1 MLDKNEIEELP
12 FFSGISKEKLEQ
24 IIPRWDLLE
33 FQTNEIIFHQGDIAK
48 NLYGVLDGE
57 VVLSV
62 VVTDKIYKA
71 DVEFEEAIHNRLE
84 IIEKPIVV
92 DTVGSREVFGWS
104 SLVSP
109 GRWTATARCSRVS
122 KILSISAADLNDMFD
137 KDPELG
143 YILMCRLNQ
152 IISSRLQKRTDKLV
166 ETWVEAFDIDR
177 V

>member
-1 MLDKNEIEELP
+1 MLDENVIAKLTI
-12 FFSGISKEKLEQ
+12 FSGINQEKLEP

-57 VVLSV
+57 VELSII
-62 VVTDKIYKA
+62 VTDKIYKA
-71 DVEFEEAIHNRLE
+71 EVEYEETVRNRLE

-109 GRWTATARCSRVS
+109 GRWTATARCSSAS
-122 KILSISAADLNDMFD
+122 KILSISAVDLNDMFD

-143 YILMCRLNQ
+143 YVLMRRLNE

>member
-1 MLDKNEIEELP
+1 MLDKNVITEFT
-12 FFSGISKEKLEQ
+12 FFSGINQEKLEP
-24 IIPRWDLLE
+24 IISQFDLLE
-33 FQTNEIIFHQGDIAK
+33 FQTNEIIFHQGDSAK

-57 VVLSV
+57 VELSII
-62 VVTDKIYKA
+62 VTDKIYRA
-71 DVEFEEAIHNRLE
+71 DVEFEEAVHNRLE

-92 DTVGSREVFGWS
+92 DTVVSGEVFGWS

-122 KILSISAADLNDMFD
+122 KILSISADDLNDMFN
-137 KDPELG
+137 KDPDLG
-143 YILMCRLNQ
+143 YVVMRRLNE
-152 IISSRLQKRTDKLV
+152 IIASRLQKRTDKLV